1 MKVAEF
7 TQIRKR
13 VTSALS
19 LGFCGLEQNYHALWD
34 RNMSYFFFCVLNLS

>member
-7 TQIRKR
+7 TQIRNQ

-19 LGFCGLEQNYHALWD
+19 LGLCGFEQHYHALWD
-34 RNMSYFFFCVLNLS
+34 RNILYFSFCVLNLE